1 MGLSKRP
8 RNVIPPVSPNNGD
21 SLRELSVSSDGQ
33 FWVFVV
39 ARPENDRPWKW
50 GCEVSL
56 YHRLPASQP
65 DHAEHLDR
73 LVGSPNLL
81 TDFSTSDSA
90 IEYGR
95 AVGLRMAE
103 HAVQGK
109 VWQERELPK
118 LGEINGLRGLDRKG

>member
-1 MGLSKRP
+1 MA
-8 RNVIPPVSPNNGD
+8 PVSPTNGD
-21 SLRELSVSSDGQ
+21 SLRELSVSSDGR

-39 ARPENDRPWKW
+39 ARPEINRPWKW
-50 GCEVSL
+50 GCEVFL
-56 YHRLPASQP
+56 YRRGPGCRP

-73 LVGSPNLL
+73 PVGAPNLL

-109 VWQERELPK
+109 VWQERALPR
-118 LGEINGLRGLDRKG
+118 LGEINGLRGLDRNG